1 VEISAC
7 RRALEETFQTSVT
20 SFAYP
25 FGLFSAEDVNLV
37 REAGFS
43 NAVTTDE
50 GIDGVGSS
58 TADPWRLRRIKV
70 SGKDNFWAFKI
81 RMRIGFRGYL

>member
-1 VEISAC
+1 MGGTSTDV
-7 RRALEETFQTSVT
+7 ALLDG
-20 SFAYP
+20 AP
-25 FGLFSAEDVNLV
+25 
-37 REAGFS
+37 
-43 NAVTTDE
+43 VTTNE